1 MIQDIHPDIFNN
13 EYKTIEPTNNDWAIC
28 FVGEEIYL
36 NYNQDNK
43 QIILPRVKDFEIEKY
58 TYIFSINNENYYLI
72 EGACLNSE
80 YDLFPTN
87 KLRQIELVNN
97 TTIFSLYNA
106 YHLYKWY
113 KDNKYCGRCGYKT
126 INHSTLRA
134 LKCPECN
141 NVIFPRLNPAVI
153 VGVINNDEIVL
164 TKYKAGFNQNALVAG
179 FCEFGETLE
188 DTVRREVKEEVG
200 LNVKN
205 IRYYKSQPWGIVQ
218 DLLVG
223 FYCDVDGDT
232 TIKMDNNELKSA
244 IWTKKED
251 IILQDKQYS
260 LTNEMMTR
268 FKQGHKC

>member
-1 MIQDIHPDIFNN
+1 M
-13 EYKTIEPTNNDWAIC
+13 
-28 FVGEEIYL
+28 
-36 NYNQDNK
+36 
-43 QIILPRVKDFEIEKY
+43 
-58 TYIFSINNENYYLI
+58 
-72 EGACLNSE
+72 
-80 YDLFPTN
+80 
-87 KLRQIELVNN
+87 
-97 TTIFSLYNA
+97 
-106 YHLYKWY
+106 
-113 KDNKYCGRCGYKT
+113 
-126 INHSTLRA
+126 
-134 LKCPECN
+134 
-141 NVIFPRLNPAVI
+141 IFPRLNPAVI

-188 DTVRREVKEEVG
+188 NAVRREVKEEVG

-205 IRYYKSQPWGIVQ
+205 IRYYKSQPWGIAQ

-251 IILQDKQYS
+251 ILLQDKQYS

-268 FKQGHKC
+268 FKEGHKC

>member
-13 EYKTIEPTNNDWAIC
+13 QYKTTEPAQDDLAIC

-36 NYNQDNK
+36 YYDQDNK
-43 QIILPRVKDFEIEKY
+43 QITLPRVKDFEIEKY

-72 EGACLNSE
+72 EGTCLNSK

-87 KLRQIELVNN
+87 KLRQIELLSN
-97 TTIFSLYNA
+97 TMIFSLYNA

-113 KDNKYCGRCGYKT
+113 KDNTYCGRCGHKT
-126 INHSTLRA
+126 INHDSLRA

-153 VGVINNDEIVL
+153 VGVLNNDEIVL

-188 DTVRREVKEEVG
+188 NTVRREVKEEVG

-205 IRYYKSQPWGIVQ
+205 IRYYKSQPWGIAQ

-251 IILQDKQYS
+251 IVLQDKQYS

-268 FKQGHKC
+268 FKEGHKC

>member
-1 MIQDIHPDIFNN
+1 MIQNIYPNVFNN
-13 EYKTIEPTNNDWAIC
+13 AYKNIEPQSNDYAILINNDEVYLC
-28 FVGEEIYL
+28 YENNQFVLPTIANFDIEEYVYL
-36 NYNQDNK
+36 
-43 QIILPRVKDFEIEKY
+43 
-58 TYIFSINNENYYLI
+58 FSINDNNYFLI
-72 EGACLNSE
+72 RKGTCLNNKYEKVSTKTLRQ
-80 YDLFPTN
+80 YDLDIN
-87 KLRQIELVNN
+87 RD
-97 TTIFSLYNA
+97 IFAIYSA
-106 YHLYKWY
+106 YHLSKWY
-113 KDNKYCGRCGYKT
+113 DDNIYCGKCKT
-126 INHSTLRA
+126 KLIHHDLLRA
-134 LKCPECN
+134 LKCPNCN
-141 NVIFPRLNPAVI
+141 NMIFPRLNPAVI